1 MGNRVFTGLAFLLS
15 AFAVGACA
23 QGRAAEGRIIILDPG
38 LSLGRA
44 SFLYPPTLGSELP
57 FQNPSMVFPGDE
69 FGIVPPFLGGV
80 YQPRM
85 NLISPLPPLLSKQE
99 MSPLQIM
106 LGAVQTGAVGY
117 MAYRH
122 IKKYG
127 LFR

>member
-1 MGNRVFTGLAFLLS
+1 M
-15 AFAVGACA
+15 FAAGACA
-23 QGRAAEGRIIILDPG
+23 QGRAEPGRIIILDPG

-44 SFLYPPTLGSELP
+44 SFLYPPTLGSGLP
-57 FQNPSMVFPGDE
+57 FQDASMTLPGDE
-69 FGIVPPFLGGV
+69 FGFIPPFLGGV
-80 YQPRM
+80 YQPRAS
-85 NLISPLPPLLSKQE
+85 LISPLPPLLSKQE
-99 MSPLQIM
+99 MNPLQII